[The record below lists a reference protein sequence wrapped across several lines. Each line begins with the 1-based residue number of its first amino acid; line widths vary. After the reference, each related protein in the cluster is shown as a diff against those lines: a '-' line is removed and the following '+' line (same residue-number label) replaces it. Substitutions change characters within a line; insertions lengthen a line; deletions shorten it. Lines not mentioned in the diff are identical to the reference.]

1 MYDVRTEIYE
11 MIKTC
16 YDVLENQIFIKSLE
30 VLNIVRNSLN
40 DYIRKYQQ
48 LGGTE
53 DLSKFLKYY
62 V

>member
-1 MYDVRTEIYE
+1 MDDVRTEIYE
-11 MIKTC
+11 MIQTC
-16 YDVLENQIFIKSLE
+16 YDVLENQIFIKSLD
-30 VLNIVRNSLN
+30 VLNIIRNSLN